1 MLNQFPVENAQV
13 QQDFFQISS
22 QSISDKRNYTEIY
35 SIQVPKRQCF
45 YIAFSKLPQEALKCL
60 HLQRFCSHDIL
71 MIIAVN
77 ILT

>member
-35 SIQVPKRQCF
+35 SIQVPKQVTCCSM
-45 YIAFSKLPQEALKCL
+45 YIPWTTRL
-60 HLQRFCSHDIL
+60 HIPLIHIT
-71 MIIAVN
+71 IY
-77 ILT
+77 